1 MLFFQPLFLYF
12 RPMILCHVMHHVT
25 MVTCLFIV
33 QKIKEIEKKKNRKIK
48 SKKIDK
54 KIKKIKIKYKSL
66 SIP

>member
-1 MLFFQPLFLYF
+1 
-12 RPMILCHVMHHVT
+12 

-54 KIKKIKIKYKSL
+54 KIKKIKIKYKGL